1 MSVRV
6 STCWGWFFGIAMS
19 SAYISFA
26 NNAIAQITPDTSLPN
41 NSRVTLS
48 GKTSIIEGGTQAG
61 GNLFHSFQQFSVPTG
76 NTAYFKNASE
86 IRNIISRVTGGSVSN
101 IDGTIRANT
110 ANLFLINPNGIIF
123 GQNAR
128 LDIGG
133 SFLASTASSLKFA
146 DNFEFSATDPQ
157 PTPLLTISVPIGL
170 QFPTNPGKITV
181 QGDSQGISGLQVPS
195 NQTLALVG
203 GDISLEGATL
213 KTAGGRIELG
223 SVTGT
228 GLVNLTSISKGFSLG
243 YGAVQN
249 GGNIQLSQQASVD
262 ASGEGG
268 GDIQVWGRR
277 VIVSDGSQIRANTQG
292 TERGGALVVNGLE
305 LVELIGTSA
314 DNHPSGL
321 FTQSD
326 LGATARAG
334 DVTINTHQLLV
345 ENGAQVSTSTFGAGK
360 GGDLAVNADSLQI
373 IGTSS
378 PDNQFLSGLFTQV
391 APMTIGGRV
400 LRATGS
406 GGDVTINTHDLL
418 IENGG
423 QIQAATLSAGNAGN
437 LMVNANTV
445 QLIGTVNTPSG
456 ERGSGLVTSA
466 NQNSTGVA
474 GNVIINTQQLLLQDG
489 ARVNVSSQGTGNAGN
504 LTVNARSI
512 YLNNNATLNA
522 DTTSTESNQE
532 QATINISSR
541 DLILRRSNITTKATG
556 SQVIGGNI
564 NIDTAV
570 LAALENS
577 NISADSAN
585 FRGGQVKIKTTGIF
599 RSPDTQITAT
609 GASPEL
615 SGTVQINSPDIDPS
629 RGLVQ
634 LPTRVV
640 DTSTK
645 IVSSCAALAN
655 SQSSEFVVTGRGG
668 LPPSP
673 YEPLSGDIL
682 WSDTRFSAI
691 TGQPPGDK
699 TPTAIVKHP
708 SKFKAVALVPATG
721 WVLNN
726 IGEVTLISS
735 APNATPS
742 VSTTAACLGP

>member
-243 YGAVQN
+243 YGGVQN
-249 GGNIQLSQQASVD
+249 GGNIQLSQQAYVD
-262 ASGEGG
+262 ASGKGG
-268 GDIQVWGRR
+268 GDVQVWGRR
-277 VIVSDGSQIRANTQG
+277 VTLSDGSQIRANTQG

-400 LRATGS
+400 IRATGA

-437 LMVNANTV
+437 LTVNADTV
-445 QLIGTVNTPSG
+445 QFIGTVNTPSG
-456 ERGSGLVTSA
+456 ERRSGLVTSA
-466 NQNSTGVA
+466 NPYAT
-474 GNVIINTQQLLLQDG
+474 
-489 ARVNVSSQGTGNAGN
+489 RVNVSSQGTGDAGILN
-504 LTVNARSI
+504 VNARSI
-512 YLNNNATLNA
+512 YLNNNATLSA

-541 DLILRRSNITTKATG
+541 DLILRRSNITTTG
-556 SQVIGGNI
+556 SGNQVIGGNI

-570 LAALENS
+570 LAAVENS
-577 NISADSAN
+577 NINADSAN
-585 FRGGQVKIKTTGIF
+585 FLGGQVKIKTTGIF

-640 DTSTK
+640 DTSTR
-645 IVSSCAALAN
+645 IVSSCAALA
-655 SQSSEFVVTGRGG
+655 SAQSSEFFVTGRGG

-673 YEPLSGDIL
+673 YEPLSGDVL
-682 WSDTRFSAI
+682 WSDTRLSTI